1 MPKKKMTAMQKK
13 MYLLRQMRGRGILSN
28 NIPFYTLRGAGGG
41 QSKVSPV
48 KEKEIQKE
56 VKRIVKEEQIL
67 RKLKNNIQTVKQLN
81 EIGYP
86 PSLRQ
91 FAYLPPNI
99 RK

>member
-56 VKRIVKEEQIL
+56 VKRIVKEEQN
-67 RKLKNNIQTVKQLN
+67 KNVKKYFTAQDLNNLQYPTSIQQFMKEIKQ
-81 EIGYP
+81 I
-86 PSLRQ
+86 
-91 FAYLPPNI
+91 
-99 RK
+99 KK